1 MIGFNYLGKLGQLGN
16 QMFQYASL
24 KGIANQNGY
33 NFCIPNHNEI
43 FEDGLGN
50 RLHIELFKPFVLEN
64 FNDLNVQLIDK
75 DRPVVQEGSFHFN
88 EELFKNCP
96 DWVCLHGFF
105 QTEKYFKN
113 IEQEIRE
120 DFKFNDDILIPCKE
134 MMDEFGAPPLSLHIR
149 RGDFL
154 INSANHHNLGLDYYE
169 KALAEFPMEVPV
181 LIFSDDPE
189 WCSNQELFADD
200 RFLVAEGNSPYVDM
214 CLMSMCEGHIIA
226 NSSFSWWGAW
236 LANSQKVVAP
246 SVWFGPNNAH
256 LDIKDLYLDHWE
268 VI

>member
-33 NFCIPNHNEI
+33 NYCIPNHNEI

-64 FNDLNVQLIDK
+64 FSDLNVQLIDK

-88 EELFKNCP
+88 EELFNNCP

-120 DFKFNDDILIPCKE
+120 DFRFNDDILIPCKE
-134 MMDEFGAPPLSLHIR
+134 MMDEFGEPPLSLHIR

-189 WCSNQELFADD
+189 WCSRA
-200 RFLVAEGNSPYVDM
+200 R
-214 CLMSMCEGHIIA
+214 
-226 NSSFSWWGAW
+226 
-236 LANSQKVVAP
+236 VVC
-246 SVWFGPNNAH
+246 
-256 LDIKDLYLDHWE
+256 
-268 VI
+268 